1 MKSFFISFILSF
13 LIGRWVHVAG
23 TYNSKTTQAK
33 AYIDGVLRN
42 QSIGNGELSRDW
54 DTKVRIGNGINM
66 CGAEPCKR
74 PLKGSIDEFR
84 IYNYALTPD
93 EIHALVGACKND
105 DQATRSNVADT
116 KKGIQI
122 YGYFCLNL
130 RVVLTRSIIPVFKIF
145 NFSFLFRSY
154 SSNFFSFLIYS
165 WGETKHY
172 TRWTSRTTKEKCT
185 SRLIDRQTLM

>member
-1 MKSFFISFILSF
+1 MRLIDKSISLWLSLIIDVILDLFDLIF

-54 DTKVRIGNGINM
+54 DTKVRIGNGVNM

-116 KKGIQI
+116 KKGIFF
-122 YGYFCLNL
+122 GFSAL
-130 RVVLTRSIIPVFKIF
+130 R
-145 NFSFLFRSY
+145 
-154 SSNFFSFLIYS
+154 FFANHRTLI
-165 WGETKHY
+165 
-172 TRWTSRTTKEKCT
+172 
-185 SRLIDRQTLM
+185 